1 MTIDTLRPDHVGAYG
16 APNAETP
23 NLDAVARHGVR
34 FTHARSAVP
43 LTGPSHATILTGL
56 YPPQHGVRDNVNF
69 VLDDRYPTLAT
80 VLAARGYR
88 TAAFVGAYPLA
99 SAFGF
104 SRGFAEFSEG
114 FHETAGLGQG
124 AERPGNEVADAAL
137 AWLSSPSPRPQP
149 FFAWMHLYDPHA
161 PYAPPPPYA
170 ARFAGRPYDGEI
182 AFADAQV
189 GRVLDALRASGQAAR
204 TVVAVLS
211 DHGEGL
217 GEHGEATHGM
227 LVYDSTLRVPFI
239 VAGPGVPEGRVVED
253 EVGTVDVLPTLL
265 ALLDAPVPAGV
276 AGRDLRPAFT
286 GAPLR
291 PEPLYAESLFG
302 RLNCRWA
309 ALRSWTSG
317 GMKLVLGAAPELYD
331 LGRDPAERVDLAEK
345 DRGTAERL
353 QASLRAAVAGMA
365 PGGDS
370 ARAAALSPEQEE
382 KLRAL
387 GYAGGSGGGGALDLP
402 GLPDPRN
409 NVGRFER
416 LQVAMIA
423 SGPAVFPALAE
434 ASAIAAQDPGN
445 PFAQF
450 TRASLAYRAGRLD
463 EAAAAFARALELEP
477 DRPGMRHYYGR
488 LLREKGDLAESE
500 HQLRLAVAQ
509 TTADDLRTRVNLA
522 LTLVERRS
530 LDEAESLL
538 REALAKEPRHVEAQ
552 AAMGRLLAA
561 RGRTQEAVPF
571 LVEATRAP
579 GPEPWIALAAVYL
592 EEGEA
597 GRAEDAARQ
606 ALARSPS
613 HPWALAVRGHALVKE
628 GRRDEGL
635 AALHEA
641 LRLHP
646 RRPEVWHS
654 LASAFAAAGD
664 QAAAASCRR
673 EAGRRG

>member
-1 MTIDTLRPDHVGAYG
+1 V
-16 APNAETP
+16 
-23 NLDAVARHGVR
+23 
-34 FTHARSAVP
+34 
-43 LTGPSHATILTGL
+43 
-56 YPPQHGVRDNVNF
+56 
-69 VLDDRYPTLAT
+69 
-80 VLAARGYR
+80 
-88 TAAFVGAYPLA
+88 
-99 SAFGF
+99 
-104 SRGFAEFSEG
+104 
-114 FHETAGLGQG
+114 
-124 AERPGNEVADAAL
+124 
-137 AWLSSPSPRPQP
+137 
-149 FFAWMHLYDPHA
+149 HLYDPHA
-161 PYAPPPPYA
+161 PYAPPAPYA
-170 ARFAGRPYDGEI
+170 ARFADRPYDGEV

-189 GRVLDALRASGQAAR
+189 GRVMEALRASGQAAR

-227 LVYDSTLRVPFI
+227 LIYDSTLRVPFI

-253 EVGTVDVLPTLL
+253 DVGTVDVLPTLL
-265 ALLDAPVPAGV
+265 ALVGAPAPSGLP
-276 AGRDLRPAFT
+276 GRDLRAAFI
-286 GAPLR
+286 GGSLR
-291 PEPLYAESLFG
+291 AEALYAESLFG

-317 GMKLVLGAAPELYD
+317 GMKLVAGAAPELYD
-331 LGRDPAERVDLAEK
+331 LARDPGERVDLAEE
-345 DRGTAERL
+345 DRHAAERF
-353 QASLRAAVAGMA
+353 QASLRAGVASMA
-365 PGGDS
+365 PGGDR
-370 ARAAALSPEQEE
+370 ARPVALSPEQEE
-382 KLRAL
+382 TLRAL
-387 GYAGGSGGGGALDLP
+387 GYAGGSGGGDAIDLA
-402 GLPDPRN
+402 GLPDPRP

-423 SGPAVFPALAE
+423 AGPAVIPALAE
-434 ASAIAAQDPGN
+434 ARAIAEQDAGN

-463 EAAAAFARALELEP
+463 EAAAAFARALEIDP

-500 HQLRLAVAQ
+500 RQLRLAVAQ
-509 TTADDLRTRVNLA
+509 TTPDDLRTRVNLA
-522 LTLVERRS
+522 LTLVERGS

-538 REALAKEPRHVEAQ
+538 RETLAKEPRHVEAQ

-579 GPEPWIALAAVYL
+579 GPDPWIALAAVYL
-592 EEGEA
+592 EEGDA

-606 ALARSPS
+606 ALARSPM

-635 AALHEA
+635 AALQLA
-641 LRLHP
+641 LRLRP
-646 RRPEVWHS
+646 RRPEVWQS